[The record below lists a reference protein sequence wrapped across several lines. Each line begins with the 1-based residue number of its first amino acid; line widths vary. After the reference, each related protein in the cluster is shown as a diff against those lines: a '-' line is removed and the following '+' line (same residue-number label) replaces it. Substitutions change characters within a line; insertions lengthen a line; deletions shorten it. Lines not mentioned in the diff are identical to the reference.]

1 MEERYKRNLPTTCP
15 SCSQIVKVTRLL
27 CDNCGTAVEG
37 GFSLSVLM
45 RLDTE
50 EQEFVLMFLK
60 SSGSLKD
67 MARIY
72 GISYPTIRNRLDAVI
87 DKVKTLE
94 AKNNKE
100 EDTK

>member
-1 MEERYKRNLPTTCP
+1 MKEKCKKNLPTTCP
-15 SCSQIVKVTRLL
+15 SCNQVVKVTRLL
-27 CDNCGTAVEG
+27 CDSCGTAVEG
-37 GFSLSVLM
+37 DFDLSVLA

-50 EQEFVLMFLK
+50 EQEFVIMFLK

-87 DKVKTLE
+87 EKVKTLE
-94 AKNNKE
+94 TENTKKE
-100 EDTK
+100 ETK